1 MEKQIKLKQSVK
13 DRETGKQILAGTVTD
28 LGEERNKNAVK
39 AGLAV
44 WVDSRSLKEEKP
56 MAELSPTEK
65 KEGTPKKTT
74 TSARGKK
81 IETKDGK

>member
-13 DRETGKQILAGTVTD
+13 DRETGKQILAGTIID
-28 LGEERNKNAVK
+28 LGTERNNNAVK
-39 AGLAV
+39 GGLAV

-56 MAELSPTEK
+56 MAGLNPTEK

-74 TSARGKK
+74 TSVKGKK
-81 IETKDGK
+81 IETK